1 MNYWLDK
8 RANQTPAENNIK
20 KLRKRT
26 FIFRQN
32 HIDKKKIDTKAFI
45 ERLKDQFR
53 KQPIK

>member
-8 RANQTPAENNIK
+8 KANQTTAENNIK

-32 HIDKKKIDTKAFI
+32 HIDKKKIDTKELI
-45 ERLKDQFR
+45 ERLKDQF
-53 KQPIK
+53 KKTTN